1 MKRSTGNDLN
11 ERHGQ
16 ILGDVVRAYLANGQ
30 PVGSRTLSDQGTLAL
45 SPASIRNVMAE
56 LEHRGLLAS
65 PHTSAGRVPTD
76 RGLRY
81 FVDSLMVSDPKIEQN
96 MEAILSGHLNQAGM
110 QHELLRR
117 ATDELASFTRYA
129 GLVWVHESGVTR
141 IRRIELIGVSS
152 EKVLAVI
159 VTSSDEVQN
168 RLIERPEGLTD
179 KALHEVSLRLNELL
193 ADCDL
198 QEAQHRLRIEME
210 QDKKNVRRLL
220 EDLKRWAEAPTHR
233 QDDMFVSG
241 QRQLLAMPEF
251 GVIDTVRS
259 LLAAFDEKEQLLH
272 LMEQVENDE
281 HGVRVFIGSEHAMVD
296 MEQVSMVMARYEGPM
311 NTVGTLGVI
320 GPRRM
325 QYDRVLQVV
334 DCTARLVSRI
344 LGGRSE

>member
-1 MKRSTGNDLN
+1 MKEHGSHDLN

-16 ILGDVVRAYLANGQ
+16 ILGEVVRAYLSRGQ
-30 PVGSRTLSDQGTLAL
+30 PVGSRMLAEQGLLAL

-56 LEHRGLLAS
+56 LEHQGMLSS

-81 FVDSLMVSDPKIEQN
+81 FVDVLMVMDTQIERS
-96 MEAILSGHLNQAGM
+96 MEQMLCGHLNQADV
-110 QHELLRR
+110 QRELLRK
-117 ATDELASFTRYA
+117 ATDDLAALTRYA
-129 GLVWVHESGVTR
+129 GLVWVHETGVTR
-141 IRRIELIGVSS
+141 IQRIELMAISS

-159 VTSSDEVQN
+159 VTCNDEVQN
-168 RLIERPEGLTD
+168 RLIARPDGLSD
-179 KALHEVSLRLNELL
+179 KALHAVSLRLNELL

-198 QEAQHRLRIEME
+198 KEAQQCLRREME
-210 QDKKNVRRLL
+210 EDRLHVRRLL
-220 EDLKRWAEAPTHR
+220 EDLKRWAEAPTQR

-241 QRQLLAMPEF
+241 QQQLLAMPEF

-259 LLAAFDEKEQLLH
+259 LFTAFEEKEQLLH

-281 HGVRVFIGSEHAMVD
+281 HGVRVFIGSEHAMMD

-311 NTVGTLGVI
+311 HTVGTLGVI

-325 QYDRVLQVV
+325 RYERVLPIV
-334 DCTARLVSRI
+334 DCTAKLVSRI
-344 LGGRSE
+344 LGGRS

>member
-1 MKRSTGNDLN
+1 MQRRSGNDLN

-30 PVGSRTLSDQGTLAL
+30 PVGSRTIAEQGRLSL
-45 SPASIRNVMAE
+45 SPASIRNVMSE
-56 LEHRGLLAS
+56 LEHQGLLTS

-81 FVDSLMVSDPKIEQN
+81 FVDSLMVADPQIQRK
-96 MEAILSGHLNQAGM
+96 MEDMLSGHLSQAGM
-110 QHELLRR
+110 QQDLLRR
-117 ATDELASFTRYA
+117 ATDELASLTRYA

-141 IRRIELIGVSS
+141 IRRIELIGMSS

-159 VTSSDEVQN
+159 VTSTDEVQN
-168 RLIERPEGLTD
+168 RLIERPEGLDD
-179 KALHEVSLRLNELL
+179 KRLLEVSRRLSELL

-198 QEAQHRLRIEME
+198 QQAQQRLRREME
-210 QDKKNVRRLL
+210 RDRLHVRRLI
-220 EDLKRWAEAPTHR
+220 EDLKRWAEAPTYR

-241 QRQLLAMPEF
+241 QSQLLAMPEF

-272 LMEQVENDE
+272 LMEQVEKDE
-281 HGVRVFIGSEHAMVD
+281 QGVRVFIGSEHALVD

-344 LGGRSE
+344 LGGRT